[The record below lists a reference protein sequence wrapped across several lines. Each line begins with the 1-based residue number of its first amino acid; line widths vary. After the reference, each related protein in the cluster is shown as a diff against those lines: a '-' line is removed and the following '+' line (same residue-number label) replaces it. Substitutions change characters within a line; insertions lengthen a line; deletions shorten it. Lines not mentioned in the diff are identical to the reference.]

1 MDEISYDDF
10 LKLDLRIAKIESTES
25 IPGKNRIIKG
35 IISLGNEK
43 RDVIIGGANFYE
55 PNELVGRLVVV
66 VANLEPKKM
75 AGVESNA
82 MLLAADLDDKPF
94 WLSVDSSVPPGTKIK

>member
-1 MDEISYDDF
+1 M
-10 LKLDLRIAKIESTES
+10 
-25 IPGKNRIIKG
+25 
-35 IISLGNEK
+35 
-43 RDVIIGGANFYE
+43 
-55 PNELVGRLVVV
+55 

-94 WLSVDSSVPPGTKIK
+94 WLSVDNSVPPGTKIK